1 MKETKIISAYPCC
14 GKTYAFENYQ
24 DIYSI
29 LDSDSSEFSWIYRER
44 TDDELQKIKE
54 DLESMLSPINADK
67 EFERVRHEKIK
78 ERNPNF
84 PNNYIEHIKE
94 NIGKVDYIFV
104 SSHLV
109 VRQALESTGIKY
121 FTVYPEIDLLDE
133 WVGRM
138 YRRGNDKAFIDF
150 QIKHWNDFVN
160 GIDDEPHGES
170 VRRLKSGQ
178 HITDVMF

>member
-1 MKETKIISAYPCC
+1 M
-14 GKTYAFENYQ
+14 
-24 DIYSI
+24 
-29 LDSDSSEFSWIYRER
+29 
-44 TDDELQKIKE
+44 
-54 DLESMLSPINADK
+54 
-67 EFERVRHEKIK
+67 RHEKIK

-121 FTVYPEIDLLDE
+121 FTIYPEIDLLDE

-138 YRRGNDKAFIDF
+138 YRRGNDKSFIDF
-150 QIKHWNDFVN
+150 QIKHWNEFVN
-160 GIDDEPHGES
+160 GIDAEPHGKS

-178 HITDVMF
+178 HIIDAMF